1 MALSFWERLTE
12 AVSSHLKLIPQW
24 RKQEDYEGV
33 IKQVVDEEF
42 KRITGDQIRSRQAY
56 NKIRKRRILNKMAKK
71 SRKIN
76 YGILNNRS
84 KRWGKK

>member
-1 MALSFWERLTE
+1 MNFWERLTE
-12 AVSSHLKLIPQW
+12 AVSSRLKLIPQW

-42 KRITGDQIRSRQAY
+42 RGITRDQIRSRRAY

-84 KRWGKK
+84 GRWKKKI